1 MDGLNLVFK
10 KIFNNIN
17 EAEVTKLLILVPFL
31 SALMLLY
38 WDIYAQLLNEI
49 WVTDEQA
56 HGPIVLAIVVFLFCS
71 NWKFLELNESTF
83 SSKVSGYFS
92 ILIGAFLYII
102 GESQSLLEFAVLSQF
117 FLLLGFFLVFFGL
130 SSVKRL
136 WFPILF
142 LLFLVPIPGAIL
154 AMITLPLK
162 IAVSYVAENILH
174 FFDYPIA
181 RTGVILQIGYYKL
194 LVADACAGVHT
205 IISLEAMGLLYL
217 YLIKSTSA
225 LRNIT
230 LAILIVPIAFVANVI
245 RVIVLVLIT
254 FHYGDEAGQGFL
266 HDFAGLVLFFVALV
280 FIIFTDTFLRW
291 ISKKM
296 KKGRCE
302 NEKN

>member
-1 MDGLNLVFK
+1 MSLINK
-10 KIFNNIN
+10 KFNEMNKI
-17 EAEVTKLLILVPFL
+17 EITKLSILIPFL
-31 SALMLLY
+31 SAFVLLY
-38 WDIYAQLLNEI
+38 WSIYVQLFNEV

-56 HGPIVLAIVVFLFCS
+56 HGPIVLAIVIFLFWS
-71 NWKFLELNESTF
+71 NWKNLDLSGSTS
-83 SSKVSGYFS
+83 SSKVMGYVCMLMS
-92 ILIGAFLYII
+92 ALLYII
-102 GESQSLLEFAVLSQF
+102 GKSQNLLEFAVLSQF
-117 FLLLGFFLVFFGL
+117 FLLFGFFLAFFGY
-130 SSVKRL
+130 SSVKKL

-142 LLFLVPIPGAIL
+142 LLFLVPIPGAVL

-162 IAVSYVAENILH
+162 IAVSYVSEHILY

-245 RVIVLVLIT
+245 RVIILVLIT
-254 FHYGDEAGQGFL
+254 YHYGDEAGQGFL
-266 HDFAGLVLFFVALV
+266 HDFAGFVLFFVALV

-291 ISKKM
+291 ISKKI
-296 KKGRCE
+296 KKNGRK
-302 NEKN
+302 NESI

>member
-1 MDGLNLVFK
+1 MNTVE
-10 KIFNNIN
+10 I
-17 EAEVTKLLILVPFL
+17 TKLSIIVPFL
-31 SALMLLY
+31 AAFVLLY
-38 WDIYAQLLNEI
+38 WSIYAQLFNEV

-56 HGPIVLAIVVFLFCS
+56 HGPIVFAIVIFLFWS
-71 NWKFLELNESTF
+71 NWKSLDPNDSTS
-83 SSKVSGYFS
+83 SSKVMGYLCMLMS
-92 ILIGAFLYII
+92 AFLYII
-102 GESQSLLEFAVLSQF
+102 GKSQSLLEFAVLSQF
-117 FLLLGFFLVFFGL
+117 FLLFGFFLAFFGY

-142 LLFLVPIPGAIL
+142 LLFLVPIPGAVL

-162 IAVSYVAENILH
+162 IAVSYVSENILH

-230 LAILIVPIAFVANVI
+230 LAILIVPIAFIANVI

-266 HDFAGLVLFFVALV
+266 HDFAGFVLFFVALV

-291 ISKKM
+291 LSKKM
-296 KKGRCE
+296 KKSEGQNE
-302 NEKN
+302 NV

>member
-1 MDGLNLVFK
+1 LSLINK
-10 KIFNNIN
+10 KFNEMNKI
-17 EAEVTKLLILVPFL
+17 EITKLSILIPFL
-31 SALMLLY
+31 SAFVLLY
-38 WDIYAQLLNEI
+38 WSIYVQLFNEV

-56 HGPIVLAIVVFLFCS
+56 HGPIVLAIVIFLFWS
-71 NWKFLELNESTF
+71 NWKNLDLSGSTS
-83 SSKVSGYFS
+83 SSKVMGYVCMLMS
-92 ILIGAFLYII
+92 ALLYII
-102 GESQSLLEFAVLSQF
+102 GKSQNLLEFAVLSQF
-117 FLLLGFFLVFFGL
+117 FLLFGFFLAFFGY
-130 SSVKRL
+130 SSVKKL

-142 LLFLVPIPGAIL
+142 LLFLVPIPGAVL

-162 IAVSYVAENILH
+162 IAVSYVSEHILY

-245 RVIVLVLIT
+245 RVIILVLIT
-254 FHYGDEAGQGFL
+254 YHYGDEAGQGFL
-266 HDFAGLVLFFVALV
+266 HDFAGFVLFFVALV

-291 ISKKM
+291 ISKKI
-296 KKGRCE
+296 KKNGRK
-302 NEKN
+302 NESI

>member
-1 MDGLNLVFK
+1 MSLIYK
-10 KIFNNIN
+10 KIFNEIS
-17 EAEVTKLLILVPFL
+17 AIEVTKLSILIPFL
-31 SALMLLY
+31 SAFVLLY
-38 WDIYAQLLNEI
+38 WSTYSQLLNEI
-49 WVTDEQA
+49 WVTDEQG
-56 HGPIVLAIVVFLFCS
+56 HGPIVLAIVIFLFWS
-71 NWKFLELNESTF
+71 NWKFLDPNESTS
-83 SSKVSGYFS
+83 SSKTVGYVF
-92 ILIGAFLYII
+92 ILISAFLYIL
-102 GESQSLLEFAVLSQF
+102 GKSQSLLEFTVLSQF
-117 FLLLGFFLVFFGL
+117 FLLLGFFLAFFGY

-162 IAVSYVAENILH
+162 IAVSYVSENILH
-174 FFDYPIA
+174 YFDYPIA

-217 YLIKSTSA
+217 YLIKSTSV

-230 LAILIVPIAFVANVI
+230 LAILIVPIAFAANVI

-266 HDFAGLVLFFVALV
+266 HDFAGFVLFFVALV

-291 ISKKM
+291 ASKKM
-296 KKGRCE
+296 KKGGHK